1 MQVCCGGHKGTSRGA
16 SLGNEP
22 GSNISWSFP
31 TVLPWSCSQAHV
43 VIILTESVL
52 ALSKSGLRILHLSVL
67 RFHRGQEARQ
77 DGQFLPLSLP
87 MASVPSFPS
96 SRLSFPP
103 LSFHSFSLHCRGLQT
118 VTRLG
123 AGEGEWTL
131 CWMRRYFSGDKAG
144 RNPFP
149 EHLNLTVVMFQDT
162 EH

>member
-1 MQVCCGGHKGTSRGA
+1 MSLQKVDWTVVTNEMPAKPQEKLCLEAAGVQVCCGGHKGTSRGA

-123 AGEGEWTL
+123 GNGL
-131 CWMRRYFSGDKAG
+131 CVG
-144 RNPFP
+144 
-149 EHLNLTVVMFQDT
+149 
-162 EH
+162 